1 MNQIVNEN
9 RNLSQQFQNMQTKQ
23 YRMLENIEEEISFEF
38 EEIRTE
44 LKETRGENL
53 QKLDKI
59 ETELQLLKEH
69 VDGLSLTGRIITI
82 YSDCC
87 NLKYDI

>member
-1 MNQIVNEN
+1 
-9 RNLSQQFQNMQTKQ
+9 
-23 YRMLENIEEEISFEF
+23 MLENIEEEISFEF

-69 VDGLSLTGRIITI
+69 VHGLSLTGRKNTI